1 MILALVVQE
10 RILPLLAPFA
20 ALLAPLAAGVTAL
33 FGGLATALT
42 GTLGSVVFPSL
53 LGLGLTLLEI
63 PIAIISALLGGGI
76 GGLVDVFFSFLTEE

>member
-1 MILALVVQE
+1 M
-10 RILPLLAPFA
+10 PLLAPFA
-20 ALLAPLAAGVTAL
+20 AVLAPLAAGATAL

-42 GTLGSVVFPSL
+42 GTLGSVVLPSL